1 MTYRDHFTELFEL
14 KERAEEDIFFARRDR
29 ELIERLRQ
37 MNAEQRRLHC
47 PECGRPLQ
55 QQSINGMNL
64 KACSACHGAWI
75 AEDRLATSA
84 KEKHDNWARNF
95 LSGLMHLVEHPYG

>member
-1 MTYRDHFTELFEL
+1 VSYRDHFI
-14 KERAEEDIFFARRDR
+14 KREEDGFFVRRER
-29 ELIERLRQ
+29 EAIERLHQ
-37 MNAEQRRLHC
+37 MSEQQRRFPC

-55 QQSINGMNL
+55 ERSINGMSI

>member
-37 MNAEQRRLHC
+37 MNEEQRRFHC

-64 KACSACHGAWI
+64 KACPACHGAWI
-75 AEDRLATSA
+75 ADDRLATLAEGKS
-84 KEKHDNWARNF
+84 EHWARNF

>member
-1 MTYRDHFTELFEL
+1 MSYRDHFI
-14 KERAEEDIFFARRDR
+14 KREEDSFFVRRER
-29 ELIERLRQ
+29 EAIERLHQ
-37 MNAEQRRLHC
+37 MSEQQRRFPC

-55 QQSINGMNL
+55 ERSINGMSI

-84 KEKHDNWARNF
+84 EKHEHWARNF